1 MEDEIEEFLYKVV
14 KKKRLENGI
23 PGWYIS
29 PLQLPF
35 LFFYS
40 HCWGWDTK
48 LPFLDC
54 PIIRFG
60 F

>member
-35 LFFYS
+35 LFSTLTVGGGILNF
-40 HCWGWDTK
+40 
-48 LPFLDC
+48 PF
-54 PIIRFG
+54 
-60 F
+60 